1 MVVYGCFSGNMRI
14 IHWFYGGPP
23 LTHLPWWPVAKV
35 LFFGNGSS
43 GDSEMGGLRN
53 WRNQDLIVMDNI
65 YIYIYIYIFVKHLL
79 NIYKDDLCMI
89 QNHIQ
94 ILEQNSLDGIF

>member
-65 YIYIYIYIFVKHLL
+65 YIYTYIFVKHLL